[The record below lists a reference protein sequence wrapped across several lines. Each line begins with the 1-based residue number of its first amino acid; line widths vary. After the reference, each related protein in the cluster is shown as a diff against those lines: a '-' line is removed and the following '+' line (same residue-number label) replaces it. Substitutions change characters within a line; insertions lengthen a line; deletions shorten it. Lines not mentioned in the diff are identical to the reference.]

1 MRERRG
7 VTSKIWHEYCT
18 ANARTHAGVLKTTDM
33 SVTSPGANLST
44 RIEPRGYTNPVDPNC
59 APPLDPQG
67 AFRAHLW
74 RAAVT
79 HPEKGHFQA
88 ENGKMSAITVVTNG

>member
-1 MRERRG
+1 
-7 VTSKIWHEYCT
+7 
-18 ANARTHAGVLKTTDM
+18 M
-33 SVTSPGANLST
+33 SVTYLGADPST
-44 RIEPRGYTNPVDPNC
+44 RIEPGGHTNPVDPKT

-74 RAAVT
+74 RAALT

-88 ENGKMSAITVVTNG
+88 ENGKMGAITGVTNG

>member
-1 MRERRG
+1 MVVCGR
-7 VTSKIWHEYCT
+7 VWCVFPAISS
-18 ANARTHAGVLKTTDM
+18 THAGVLKTTNM
-33 SVTSPGANLST
+33 SVTYPGAKPST
-44 RIEPRGYTNPVDPNC
+44 RIGPGGHTNPVDPKI
-59 APPLDPQG
+59 APPLDPRG

-88 ENGKMSAITVVTNG
+88 ENGKMGAITGVTNG

>member
-1 MRERRG
+1 
-7 VTSKIWHEYCT
+7 
-18 ANARTHAGVLKTTDM
+18 M
-33 SVTSPGANLST
+33 SVTYPGANPT
-44 RIEPRGYTNPVDPNC
+44 TGVGPGGHTNPVDPKT

-74 RAAVT
+74 RAALT

-88 ENGKMSAITVVTNG
+88 ENGKMGAITGVPNY